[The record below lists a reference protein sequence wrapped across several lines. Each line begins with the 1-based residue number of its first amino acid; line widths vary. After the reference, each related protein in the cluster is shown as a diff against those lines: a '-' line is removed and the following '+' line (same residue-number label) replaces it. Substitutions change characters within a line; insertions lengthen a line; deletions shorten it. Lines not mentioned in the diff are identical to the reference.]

1 MMMIRQAL
9 AAVLIALFAV
19 VGTSAATTLHWKPPT
34 SGSVDGYMVKM
45 DDNVLMEFTQETS
58 LNIDNLSLDEGQTY
72 TFEVYTVDVLSDT
85 VTLMSPPHR
94 LIYTHRGTEVVTTQ
108 DVATPSAAH
117 VVVDVNININQ

>member
-1 MMMIRQAL
+1 MMTMIRQAL
-9 AAVLIALFAV
+9 VAVLIVLFA
-19 VGTSAATTLHWKPPT
+19 VGTSAATTLHWTPPT

-94 LIYTHRGTEVVTTQ
+94 LIYTHRGTEIVTTQ
-108 DVATPSAAH
+108 DVATPSDAH